1 MKRIMALFLSI
12 FLLVGCSDKG
22 VSIEKTSTEFS
33 LYEGKSIA
41 KEFMKN
47 LVQEKYEK
55 NKELLVTE
63 EANNAINQS
72 SNLKIVSYNLKEE
85 VEIGEKG
92 EYTFGIIRCD
102 LSQGYSSSETIK
114 VKVER
119 QDDKYKIVEVSPL
132 TEGELVKDGDEVR
145 VRFKNDANSY
155 LVLNKFSFPQ
165 YDINKE
171 DNVEINKVKINTDN
185 IITLT
190 LGFDVEQGIVTTYD
204 KDSYI
209 FTFDIENQ
217 WDKEEKTDS
226 DTPIGMKVNCLDI
239 LDNKR
244 VEFVTYS
251 PKEKY
256 ILVQYISDGN
266 KGIEAYFAKNRDKID
281 FDFEKEFPLEEND
294 ITYVDFEDEYLYYK
308 VKNKKYNYEDNYMLN
323 LENYENKKVED
334 K

>member
-1 MKRIMALFLSI
+1 MKRIVALFLCI
-12 FLLVGCSDKG
+12 FLLIGCSEKG
-22 VSIEKTSTEFS
+22 VSIEKTSKDFN

-47 LVQEKYEK
+47 LVQERYEE
-55 NKELLVTE
+55 NRTLLVTE
-63 EANNAINQS
+63 EANNVINQS
-72 SNLKIVSYNLKEE
+72 NTLKIVSYNLKEE

-102 LSQGYSSSETIK
+102 LLEGYSSYETIK
-114 VKVER
+114 IKVER
-119 QDDKYKIVEVSPL
+119 QDDQYKIVEVSPL

-145 VRFKNDANSY
+145 VRFKNDARNY
-155 LVLNKFSFPQ
+155 LVLNKFSLPQ

-190 LGFDVEQGIVTTYD
+190 LGFDVEEGIVTTYD

-217 WDKEEKTDS
+217 WNKEEKADS
-226 DTPIGMKVNCLDI
+226 DTPIGTKVNCLDI
-239 LDNKR
+239 LKNKK
-244 VEFVTYS
+244 VEFVAYS

-256 ILVQYISDGN
+256 ILVQYSSDGN
-266 KGIEAYFAKNRDKID
+266 KGIAAYFAKNRDKVD

-294 ITYVDFEDEYLYYK
+294 ITYIDFDEEYLYYK
-308 VKNKKYNYEDNYMLN
+308 VKNRKSNHEENYKLN
-323 LENYENKKVED
+323 LENYENKKVEGV
-334 K
+334 

>member
-1 MKRIMALFLSI
+1 MKKFMALFLII

-22 VSIEKTSTEFS
+22 VTIEKDPMEFN

-47 LVQEKYEK
+47 LVQEKYDK
-55 NKELLVTE
+55 NRELLVKE
-63 EANNAINQS
+63 EANNIINQS
-72 SNLKIVSYNLKEE
+72 DNLKIVSYNLKEE

-102 LSQGYSSSETIK
+102 LLQGYSSSETIK
-114 VKVER
+114 IKVER
-119 QDDKYKIVEVSPL
+119 QNEGYKIVEVSPL
-132 TEGELVKDGDEVR
+132 TEGELMKDGDEVK
-145 VRFKNDANSY
+145 VRFKNDANNY

-190 LGFDVEQGIVTTYD
+190 VGFNVEQGIVTTYD

-217 WDKEEKTDS
+217 WDKEEKVS
-226 DTPIGMKVNCLDI
+226 NDTPIGKNVNCLDI
-239 LDNKR
+239 LKDKR
-244 VEFVTYS
+244 VEFVAYS

-256 ILVQYISDGN
+256 MVVQYSAGES
-266 KGIEAYFAKNRDKID
+266 KGIYAYFAKNRDKID
-281 FDFEKEFPLEEND
+281 FDFENKYPLSEND
-294 ITYVDFEDEYLYYK
+294 ITYIDFDDEYLYYK
-308 VKNKKYNYEDNYMLN
+308 VKNRKDNSEVNYKLN

-334 K
+334 

>member
-22 VSIEKTSTEFS
+22 VSIEKTSTDFS

-155 LVLNKFSFPQ
+155 LVLNKFS
-165 YDINKE
+165 
-171 DNVEINKVKINTDN
+171 
-185 IITLT
+185 
-190 LGFDVEQGIVTTYD
+190 
-204 KDSYI
+204 
-209 FTFDIENQ
+209 
-217 WDKEEKTDS
+217 
-226 DTPIGMKVNCLDI
+226 
-239 LDNKR
+239 
-244 VEFVTYS
+244 
-251 PKEKY
+251 
-256 ILVQYISDGN
+256 
-266 KGIEAYFAKNRDKID
+266 RDK
-281 FDFEKEFPLEEND
+281 K
-294 ITYVDFEDEYLYYK
+294 
-308 VKNKKYNYEDNYMLN
+308 
-323 LENYENKKVED
+323 
-334 K
+334 